1 MITKLDNHTAEVQ
14 FAMKK
19 KNRVNLTKEVCTLF
33 LWWLKPRLL
42 LVDFYYNFECD
53 WFIELSNNNLA
64 SEIVENRSF
73 LNQSWYITKTEFFSC
88 FIIHFFNNVPK
99 RTPFWIEKVWERKTD
114 KRLGSW
120 ADSEI
125 GHDKCSS
132 PAAENGLSCELHML
146 LNFDWMLLA
155 NHIFHSISPMCNK
168 WQFFHEPHVGYY
180 LAITNLIPNKHKW
193 NSCFIKFH

>member
-1 MITKLDNHTAEVQ
+1 MKSQCVCNHTHDNKIGQPHSRSPICYE
-14 FAMKK
+14 K

-99 RTPFWIEKVWERKTD
+99 RTPLFELKKFENTKQTRGLEAGQILKLAMINAVVLLQKMGYHVNFTCYWTLIEC
-114 KRLGSW
+114 SW
-120 ADSEI
+120 PITFFIVLVQCVISD
-125 GHDKCSS
+125 
-132 PAAENGLSCELHML
+132 
-146 LNFDWMLLA
+146 NFSM
-155 NHIFHSISPMCNK
+155 SPMLDII
-168 WQFFHEPHVGYY
+168 W
-180 LAITNLIPNKHKW
+180 L
-193 NSCFIKFH
+193 